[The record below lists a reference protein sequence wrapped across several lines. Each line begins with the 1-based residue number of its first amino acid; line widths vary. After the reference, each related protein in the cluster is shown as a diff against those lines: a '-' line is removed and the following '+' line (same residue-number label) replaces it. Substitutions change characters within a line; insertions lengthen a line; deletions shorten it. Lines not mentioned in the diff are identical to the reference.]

1 MNCAIAAPQ
10 GPLFSERG
18 FGKSLVPYDKI
29 SSGYLKSIKKNGA
42 GVNPNP
48 VSNLVDADYNYLEY

>member
-10 GPLFSERG
+10 GPLFSECG

-29 SSGYLKSIKKNGA
+29 SSVYLKSIKKNGA
-42 GVNPNP
+42 GVNPNS
-48 VSNLVDADYNYLEY
+48 VSNLAGSYYSYLKY